1 MKTHYDLIIVGAG
14 MLGLAHA
21 YHAAKRELKVLVLER
36 SDRAR
41 GASVRNFGMLATI
54 AQAPGRNMDRSLR
67 TEQIW
72 HEIAEGSALELAK
85 CGCLIIADTVE
96 ELRVLEEYVDMQRS
110 TDRDVRFVV
119 AAELPTYAPPIRADR
134 LLGGIWAP
142 DVFKIDQ
149 RSAMDIFAAWLR
161 ETGKVDFVFDTD
173 VRGID
178 LPRVETATDTYL
190 ADRAIVCTGDD
201 FATLFPEAFAEAGAQ
216 RCRLQMV
223 RTVPQPEHRRLGPFV
238 LGGLSVA
245 RYEAFQSCAGIG
257 DLKRT
262 LQDRYPDHLHHGIH
276 VVAAQETDGS
286 VTIGDSHHYDEDVSP
301 AKSEIIE
308 QLILDYL
315 AERVALA
322 DKRIAERWIGQYA
335 SLPDADCLLLEP
347 QSGVRI
353 VTMTNGMGM
362 THGLAIAEETLDA
375 LT

>member
-21 YHAAKRELKVLVLER
+21 YHAAKHDLNVLVLER

-54 AQAPGRNMDRSLR
+54 AQAPGRNMERSLR

-72 HEIAEGSALELAK
+72 RDIADRSALELTK
-85 CGCLIIADTVE
+85 CGCLIVADTAE

-110 TDRDVRFVV
+110 TDRDVSLVSP
-119 AAELPTYAPPIRADR
+119 AQLQIYAPPVRAER

-149 RSAMDIFAAWLR
+149 RSAMVTFASWLR
-161 ETGKVDFVFDTD
+161 ETSNVDFAFDSD
-173 VRGID
+173 VRSID
-178 LPRVETATDTYL
+178 LPQVETATDTYL

-201 FATLFPEAFAEAGAQ
+201 FATLFPEAFAKAGVQ

-223 RTVPQPEHRRLGPFV
+223 RTVPQPKDRRLGPFV

-245 RYEAFQSCAGIG
+245 RYEAFQSCAGIS

-262 LQDRYPDHLHHGIH
+262 LQDRYPDQLHHGVH
-276 VVAAQETDGS
+276 VMAAQEADGS
-286 VTIGDSHHYDEDVSP
+286 VTVGDSHHYDHDVSP
-301 AKSEIIE
+301 AQAELVE
-308 QLILDYL
+308 RLILDYL
-315 AERVALA
+315 AERVELA
-322 DKRIAERWIGQYA
+322 DNRIAERWIGQYA

-362 THGLAIAEETLDA
+362 THGLAIAEETINA
-375 LT
+375 LV